1 MMAGWFSQIARQVEA
16 ATEAQRALE
25 SARAALD
32 RVTPRLRCVI
42 KAERSIDELAGAR
55 PAFSVMPDY
64 LPNQAMATA
73 WERKHGESHDLMVVA
88 LGKTGYGKSTT
99 LNRLLGE
106 DAFETSDI
114 SGCTRKLQSVEYRF
128 DGSVGDYYCAFGDLP
143 GLGETPELD
152 AEYYPLYRKTL
163 DTAHVVLYFVRAD
176 QRDYSVDLRAFKELL
191 AAKDVQK
198 KVILV
203 INAIDKIEPLN
214 RSLPFVPSREQ
225 RLALEEKIETL
236 RGIFSLPRS
245 SIAAVSGAEDYNL
258 DGLAGMIMERLA
270 PALVRA

>member
-1 MMAGWFSQIARQVEA
+1 MAGLFSQMARQYEA
-16 ATEAQRALE
+16 FVDAQRALE
-25 SARAALD
+25 AARAAVD
-32 RVTPRLRCVI
+32 SVTPKLRCVI
-42 KAERSIDELAGAR
+42 RAERSIDELAAAR
-55 PAFSVMPDY
+55 PAFSVIPDY
-64 LPNQAMATA
+64 LPNQAVATA

-128 DGSVGDYYCAFGDLP
+128 DGGDADYYCAFGDLP

-163 DTAHVVLYFVRAD
+163 GTAHVVLYFVRAD
-176 QRDYSVDLRAFKELL
+176 QRDYSVDLLAFKELL
-191 AAKDVQK
+191 AAADVQK

-214 RSLPFVPSREQ
+214 RSFPFVPSREQ
-225 RLALEEKIETL
+225 QRALEEKIETL
-236 RGIFSLPRS
+236 RGIFSLPRA

-258 DGLAGMIMERLA
+258 DALADMIMERLA
-270 PALVRA
+270 PALVWA